1 MGEQELELAR
11 LFCRWC
17 MLLVEAAGGQR
28 AGLSVAALCDA
39 LRVGSGVECDCVDV
53 VCKMYVLGLRQ

>member
-1 MGEQELELAR
+1 
-11 LFCRWC
+11 